1 MRKTSTIVFAA
12 AVVTL
17 GAVGSAFSA
26 DIARRAPVYKAPP
39 PPPLPVYNWTG
50 FYVGLNAGAG
60 IDDSKL
66 NQYPTGDFLTDVNA
80 PQYISIFSNSL
91 SSSDASFTG
100 GFTAGYN
107 WQFGSPW
114 LVGIEGDINYL
125 NLSKSVSIP
134 YTYTGALTG
143 SGTNDLS
150 IKNGWFGTVRGRL
163 GWLATPTFLMYGT
176 GGLAVGHTESSVF
189 STAPT
194 DNVWSGSESKTR
206 TGWTAGGGVEW
217 MFAPK
222 WSAKAE
228 YLYVDLGSQDYALAN
243 GPLNSIPTFTQSA
256 SADYRYSIVR
266 AGVNYHF

>member
-1 MRKTSTIVFAA
+1 M
-12 AVVTL
+12 
-17 GAVGSAFSA
+17 
-26 DIARRAPVYKAPP
+26 IARRLVITLGLLSMASVGAVAADMPMKAPAY
-39 PPPLPVYNWTG
+39 LPAPFAGYNWTG

-60 IDDSKL
+60 IDNSNV

-80 PQYISIFSNSL
+80 PQYISLFSNSL
-91 SSSDASFTG
+91 SSSDTSFTG

-134 YTYTGALTG
+134 YTYVDPLTG
-143 SGTNDLS
+143 TGTNNLS
-150 IKNGWFGTVRGRL
+150 VKNGWFGTVRGRL
-163 GWLATPTFLMYGT
+163 GLLATPKFLVYGT
-176 GGLAVGHTESSVF
+176 GGLAVGHTESAVYSN
-189 STAPT
+189 SPSASGPY
-194 DNVWSGSESKTR
+194 VWSASESKTR

-217 MFAPK
+217 MLAPR
-222 WSAKAE
+222 WSAKGE
-228 YLYVDLGSQDYALAN
+228 YLYVDLGSHDFVLAN
-243 GPLNSIPTFTQSA
+243 DPLNPTPTFTQSG